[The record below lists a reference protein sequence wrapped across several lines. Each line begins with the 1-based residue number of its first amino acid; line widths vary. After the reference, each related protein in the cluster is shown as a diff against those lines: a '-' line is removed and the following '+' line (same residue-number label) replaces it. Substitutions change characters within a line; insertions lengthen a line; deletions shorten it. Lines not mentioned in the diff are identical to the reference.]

1 MFEITRTIYSDSE
14 RSEKFLV
21 TECFLTCSW
30 RFPRFNR
37 YRTIR
42 IEIGKI
48 YWDLETCRKSWK
60 NTKPTRWCVHHTDLT
75 SVVVVVVQQN
85 NVFRS
90 YYSEIREELLDFLCL
105 SGFFSHTFKNLKKNI
120 DP

>member
-1 MFEITRTIYSDSE
+1 MQ
-14 RSEKFLV
+14 EK
-21 TECFLTCSW
+21 
-30 RFPRFNR
+30 
-37 YRTIR
+37 
-42 IEIGKI
+42 
-48 YWDLETCRKSWK
+48 LE